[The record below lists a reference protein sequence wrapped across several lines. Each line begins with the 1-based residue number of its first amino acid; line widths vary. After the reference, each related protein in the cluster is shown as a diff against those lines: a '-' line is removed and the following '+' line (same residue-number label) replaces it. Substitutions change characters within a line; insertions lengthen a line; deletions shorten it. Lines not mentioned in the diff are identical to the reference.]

1 MGKQKKFFFSINS
14 NNVRDVEGVSN
25 VMVTGVTDKVVW
37 SALINVIAPCLM
49 WGKIDLFFLN
59 RLNCFMK
66 SKENTS
72 MYIQARNIA
81 PLGSHKKEHFLEI
94 TSGRNIWLKKLAE

>member
-1 MGKQKKFFFSINS
+1 
-14 NNVRDVEGVSN
+14 
-25 VMVTGVTDKVVW
+25 
-37 SALINVIAPCLM
+37 
-49 WGKIDLFFLN
+49 
-59 RLNCFMK
+59 MK